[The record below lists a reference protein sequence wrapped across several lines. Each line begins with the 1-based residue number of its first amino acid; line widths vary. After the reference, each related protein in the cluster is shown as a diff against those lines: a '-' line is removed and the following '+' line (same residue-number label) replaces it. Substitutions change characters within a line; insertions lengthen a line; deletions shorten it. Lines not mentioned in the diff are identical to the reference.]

1 MEREFFG
8 QVEDVLRTL
17 VSSELG
23 DVRTRSHRSGVKVWF
38 GTEKA
43 ARFHYEAQLLDRKHV
58 DGGKGAALEIGF
70 HAEERDT
77 TKNEQV
83 LASLMSRQEQWRPQL
98 GQEAEAGEFFGA
110 QNWRRL
116 SDVWLDPELT
126 EDDAAFEVGARLADY
141 VNALQDLV
149 GLADHC

>member
-43 ARFHYEAQLLDRKHV
+43 TRFHYEAQLLNRKHV

-70 HAEERDT
+70 HAEERDM

-83 LASLMSRQEQWRPQL
+83 LARLMSGEKQWRPLL

-149 GLADHC
+149 GVAEFS